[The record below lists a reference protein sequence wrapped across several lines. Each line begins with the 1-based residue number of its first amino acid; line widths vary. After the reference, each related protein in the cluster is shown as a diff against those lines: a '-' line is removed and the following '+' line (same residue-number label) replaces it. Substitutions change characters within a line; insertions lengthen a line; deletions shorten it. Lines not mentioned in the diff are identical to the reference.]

1 MLVKLSHLMQDRTIL
16 PLNETILQAPH
27 QKSISLAFYKT
38 ILNSNV
44 KNKVYLCT

>member
-1 MLVKLSHLMQDRTIL
+1 MRLFCKRPTK
-16 PLNETILQAPH
+16 
-27 QKSISLAFYKT
+27 KSISLAFYKT